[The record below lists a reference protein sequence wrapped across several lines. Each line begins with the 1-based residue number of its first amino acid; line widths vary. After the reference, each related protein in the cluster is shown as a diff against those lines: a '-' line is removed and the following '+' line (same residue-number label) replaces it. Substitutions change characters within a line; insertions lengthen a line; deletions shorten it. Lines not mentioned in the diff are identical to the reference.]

1 MPQRPSRMAIMQCI
15 WRTCDVQKQSAF
27 FIFNAFFPGNI
38 SYLKVQK
45 QRDAQRRR
53 LRMDPGQLPKFLS
66 QFSLVS
72 TWKRWSSQESPW
84 QSWTSH
90 WLNALNAILFCGPFW
105 GANDTKKR
113 SGTPE
118 AVPGA
123 YLRWMHFFFPYSTL
137 TFQPSL
143 DVSLCKCVHQYN
155 RAW

>member
-1 MPQRPSRMAIMQCI
+1 MPQRPSLMAIMQCI

-27 FIFNAFFPGNI
+27 FIFFPGNI

-66 QFSLVS
+66 QFSLMS

-90 WLNALNAILFCGPFW
+90 WLDAILFCGPFW

-123 YLRWMHFFFPYSTL
+123 YLRWMHFSKFSYSTL
-137 TFQPSL
+137 TFQPCL
-143 DVSLCKCVHQYN
+143 DVSLCMCMHQYN